1 MSEIRQV
8 PPAEVPDEVAP
19 EPVGNGVRGV
29 LRRRL
34 TETTTWTFL
43 ILLAIVAGFTALRFQ
58 QFATVFNFRNIA
70 ADASGLLIIAVG
82 MTFVI
87 ITAGIDLSVGSVLVF
102 SGVIAAK
109 VMLAIGGEGWG
120 AIVAGLA
127 AGLLAGLAWGVVNG
141 VLVTKARV
149 PPLIVTLG
157 TLGMALGSALLI
169 TGGIDVRG
177 VPLQLTTTI
186 GIGQLAGVPYVV
198 IIAAA
203 VTAVGAVT
211 LSMTRFGRYTYAIG
225 SNAEAARRAGI
236 DVDRHLIKVYA
247 LSGLLAGL
255 AGMVSLARFAT
266 TTIGGHSTDNL
277 AAIAAVVLGGTSL
290 FGGIGTVLGTV
301 VGVFIPAILQ
311 NGFVILGVQPFWQQ
325 VAVGA
330 VLIIAVYIDQLKRRA
345 QERGER
351 R

>member
-1 MSEIRQV
+1 VSETRQV

-19 EPVGNGVRGV
+19 EPTGNGLRGV

-43 ILLAIVAGFTALRFQ
+43 ILVGIVTGFAALRFQ

-70 ADASGLLIIAVG
+70 AEASALLIIAVG

-109 VMLAIGGEGWG
+109 VMLAIGGGGWG
-120 AIVAGLA
+120 AIA
-127 AGLLAGLAWGVVNG
+127 AGLVAGVVAGTAWGVVNG

-203 VTAVGAVT
+203 VTAVGAIT

-236 DVDRHLIKVYA
+236 NVDRHLIKVYA
-247 LSGLLAGL
+247 LSGFLAGL
-255 AGMVSLARFAT
+255 AGMVSLARFST

>member
-1 MSEIRQV
+1 MSEIREV
-8 PPAEVPDEVAP
+8 PPAEDERVEEP
-19 EPVGNGVRGV
+19 ERAGTRSMLRG
-29 LRRRL
+29 RL
-34 TETTTWTFL
+34 TETTTWTAL
-43 ILLAIVAGFTALRFQ
+43 ILLGIVAGFAALRFE

-70 ADASGLLIIAVG
+70 ADASGLLILAVG

-102 SGVIAAK
+102 SGVIAGK
-109 VMLAIGGEGWG
+109 VMLALGGQGWG
-120 AIVAGLA
+120 AIGAGLVAGLA
-127 AGLLAGLAWGVVNG
+127 AGLAWGVVNG
-141 VLVTKARV
+141 VLITKARV

-198 IIAAA
+198 IIAAV
-203 VTAVGAVT
+203 VTAIGAVT

-236 DVDRHLIKVYA
+236 NVDRHLIKVYA
-247 LSGLLAGL
+247 LSGLLAGV

-277 AAIAAVVLGGTSL
+277 ASIAAVVLGGTSL

-301 VGVFIPAILQ
+301 VGVFIPAVLQ

-330 VLIIAVYIDQLKRRA
+330 VLIVAVYIDQLKRRA

>member
-43 ILLAIVAGFTALRFQ
+43 ILLGIVTGFAALRFQ

-247 LSGLLAGL
+247 LSGFLAGM

-330 VLIIAVYIDQLKRRA
+330 VLIVAVYIDQLKRRA

>member
-1 MSEIRQV
+1 VSETRV

-19 EPVGNGVRGV
+19 EPAGNGLRAV

-43 ILLAIVAGFTALRFQ
+43 ILVGIVAGFAALRFQ

-109 VMLAIGGEGWG
+109 VMLAIGGGGWG

-127 AGLLAGLAWGVVNG
+127 AGLVAGMAWGVVNG
-141 VLVTKARV
+141 VLITKARV

-186 GIGQLAGVPYVV
+186 GIGQLGGVPYVV
-198 IIAAA
+198 IIAAV
-203 VTAVGAVT
+203 VTAAGAVA

-236 DVDRHLIKVYA
+236 NVDRHLIKVYG
-247 LSGLLAGL
+247 LSGFLAGM

-330 VLIIAVYIDQLKRRA
+330 VLIVAVYIDQLKRRA

>member
-1 MSEIRQV
+1 MSDTRQV

-19 EPVGNGVRGV
+19 GPAGNGLRGV

-43 ILLAIVAGFTALRFQ
+43 ILLAIVTGFAALRFQ

-70 ADASGLLIIAVG
+70 AEASALLIIAVG

-109 VMLAIGGEGWG
+109 VMLAIGGGGWDAIG
-120 AIVAGLA
+120 AGLVAGLV
-127 AGLLAGLAWGVVNG
+127 AGTIWGVVNG

-177 VPLQLTTTI
+177 VPLRLTTTI
-186 GIGQLAGVPYVV
+186 GIGQLGGVPYVV
-198 IIAAA
+198 IIAAV
-203 VTAVGAVT
+203 VTAVGAIT

-255 AGMVSLARFAT
+255 AGMVSLARFTT

-277 AAIAAVVLGGTSL
+277 AAIAA
-290 FGGIGTVLGTV
+290 
-301 VGVFIPAILQ
+301 
-311 NGFVILGVQPFWQQ
+311 
-325 VAVGA
+325 
-330 VLIIAVYIDQLKRRA
+330 
-345 QERGER
+345 
-351 R
+351 

>member
-1 MSEIRQV
+1 MSETRQV

-19 EPVGNGVRGV
+19 EPAGNGLRGV

-43 ILLAIVAGFTALRFQ
+43 ILLGIVTGFAALRFQ

-87 ITAGIDLSVGSVLVF
+87 ITAGIDLSVGSVVVF

-109 VMLAIGGEGWG
+109 VMLAIGGGGWD
-120 AIVAGLA
+120 AIAAGLVAGLI
-127 AGLLAGLAWGVVNG
+127 AGTAWGVVNG
-141 VLVTKARV
+141 VLITKARV

-236 DVDRHLIKVYA
+236 NVDRHLIKVYA
-247 LSGLLAGL
+247 LSGFLAGM

-330 VLIIAVYIDQLKRRA
+330 VLIVAVYIDQLKRRA

>member
-1 MSEIRQV
+1 VSETRV

-19 EPVGNGVRGV
+19 EPAGNGLRAV

-43 ILLAIVAGFTALRFQ
+43 ILVGIVAGFAALRFQ

-109 VMLAIGGEGWG
+109 VMLAIGGGGWG

-127 AGLLAGLAWGVVNG
+127 AGLVAGMAWGVVNG
-141 VLVTKARV
+141 VLITKARV

-186 GIGQLAGVPYVV
+186 GIGQLGGVPYVV
-198 IIAAA
+198 IIAAV
-203 VTAVGAVT
+203 VTAAGAVT

-236 DVDRHLIKVYA
+236 NVDRHLIKVYG
-247 LSGLLAGL
+247 LSGFLAGM

-330 VLIIAVYIDQLKRRA
+330 VLIVAVYIDQLKRRA